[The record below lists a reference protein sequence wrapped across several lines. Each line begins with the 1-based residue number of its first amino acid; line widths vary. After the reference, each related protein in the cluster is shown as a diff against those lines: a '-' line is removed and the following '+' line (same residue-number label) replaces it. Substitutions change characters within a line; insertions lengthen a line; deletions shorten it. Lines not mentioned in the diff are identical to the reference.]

1 MEPYCDLNQIAA
13 NVCGASTTGT
23 MDTHVFRN
31 NLDWQIFSQSRDR
44 VDVLCIRPCS
54 SYTTFDNDAPYGYS
68 LSASDNE

>member
-1 MEPYCDLNQIAA
+1 MEPYCDLNQIAT

-44 VDVLCIRPCS
+44 VDVLCIRPWI
-54 SYTTFDNDAPYGYS
+54 S
-68 LSASDNE
+68 L